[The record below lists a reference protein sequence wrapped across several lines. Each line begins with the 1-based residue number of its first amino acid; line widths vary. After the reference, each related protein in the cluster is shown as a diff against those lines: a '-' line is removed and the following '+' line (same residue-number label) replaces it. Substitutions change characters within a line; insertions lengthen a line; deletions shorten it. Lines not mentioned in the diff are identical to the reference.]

1 MSSCTRHKAGYYG
14 WVQGTI
20 KLISTYMPGMPTKR
34 EPFALGNQIGR
45 RKKKKRK
52 RKKIRFA
59 YWRKFRLKAKNE
71 SKIKMF
77 SRSLPCNGCWFWLP
91 SAVLSSFECVGE
103 YTMATV
109 VSKRYN
115 GWLTAILSA
124 FFVCLL
130 MFFLGVLGCGLAV
143 CTSLFP
149 CS

>member
-1 MSSCTRHKAGYYG
+1 MSSCTRHTAGYYG

-34 EPFALGNQIGR
+34 EPFAFGNQIGR
-45 RKKKKRK
+45 RR
-52 RKKIRFA
+52 KIRFA

-71 SKIKMF
+71 TKIKMF
-77 SRSLPCNGCWFWLP
+77 SRSLPYNGSWFWLP

-103 YTMATV
+103 YIMETV

-130 MFFLGVLGCGLAV
+130 MLFFGFLGVG
-143 CTSLFP
+143 
-149 CS
+149 